1 MNKIERKWSGNEST
15 STKNVKAAITNMTE
29 PGGPEQATYVIH
41 IRSKTGAL
49 GKNKRTLSYWIE
61 KGLSFTSNYVEP
73 VSTNCLSLHDYEHGK
88 NYHAWTINGGVDSLS
103 QGIQTLILFH
113 WWSTVQIKPM
123 QDTTVRP
130 IGTVKKHAGM
140 ARAPSQCTLRE
151 RGLKQINEVT
161 LISLRYLTLVK

>member
-15 STKNVKAAITNMTE
+15 STKTVKAAITNMTE

-49 GKNKRTLSYWIE
+49 GKNKRALSYWIE

-130 IGTVKKHAGM
+130 IGTVKNMQAWHVLHLN
-140 ARAPSQCTLRE
+140 APYE
-151 RGLKQINEVT
+151 KGV
-161 LISLRYLTLVK
+161 